1 MLYRNF
7 DCMRIKDLCLQIIR
21 PKVKNTLFFSVK
33 LKCLL
38 TRTNNENEKNEP
50 LKLNF
55 ILFSTEFSL
64 TDYST
69 NRSANLSK
77 LGIQSEKK
85 IPVFFLLV

>member
-1 MLYRNF
+1 M
-7 DCMRIKDLCLQIIR
+7 
-21 PKVKNTLFFSVK
+21 
-33 LKCLL
+33 L
-38 TRTNNENEKNEP
+38 TRINNENEKNEP

-69 NRSANLSK
+69 NRGANLSK